1 MLDWPLAASFI
12 AGGMVGTMLGAAVA
26 RRLSA
31 AKGLLNSVFAGL
43 IVVVAVYML
52 YRSWMVFQA

>member
-1 MLDWPLAASFI
+1 MLKPLL
-12 AGGMVGTMLGAAVA
+12 LGAAVA